1 MAPPFR
7 QIEFD
12 IIYGKGISTD
22 AELIEIAEARGL
34 VTRSGSWY
42 TMGDTRLGQGR
53 DKAREFLLANPA
65 VQAQLRHTILAAGA
79 VGMVPVLEA

>member
-1 MAPPFR
+1 
-7 QIEFD
+7 
-12 IIYGKGISTD
+12 
-22 AELIEIAEARGL
+22 
-34 VTRSGSWY
+34 
-42 TMGDTRLGQGR
+42 MGDTRLGQGR